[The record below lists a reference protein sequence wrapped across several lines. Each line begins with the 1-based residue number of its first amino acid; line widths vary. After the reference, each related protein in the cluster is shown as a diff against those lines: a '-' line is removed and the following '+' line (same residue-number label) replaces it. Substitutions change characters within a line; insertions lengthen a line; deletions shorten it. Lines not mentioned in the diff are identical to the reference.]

1 MLRAHRKFGFKNDC
15 RQSKA
20 KQVDMSILQK
30 GEDCSVNTS
39 VYDTWQ
45 SDEVKLEYLI
55 QRIRIAL
62 IDTTIMSGR
71 QHYSYS

>member
-1 MLRAHRKFGFKNDC
+1 MLSAHRKFGFKNDC

-39 VYDTWQ
+39 VYDT
-45 SDEVKLEYLI
+45 
-55 QRIRIAL
+55 
-62 IDTTIMSGR
+62 
-71 QHYSYS
+71 